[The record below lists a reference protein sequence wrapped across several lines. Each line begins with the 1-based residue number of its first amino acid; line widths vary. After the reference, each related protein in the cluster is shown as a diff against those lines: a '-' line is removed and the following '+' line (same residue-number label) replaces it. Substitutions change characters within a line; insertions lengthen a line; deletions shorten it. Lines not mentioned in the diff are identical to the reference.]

1 MKTFTS
7 FVLMGLLAV
16 VLSLGFNAIRPDGL
30 SLIAKELVKTGA
42 AGADTLAARKT
53 PKLATVQFAEVD
65 AMFAKEMAVFVDS
78 RDEEKYNAGHIPG
91 AVHLPVDG
99 YRTKKVPFAMPK
111 GLLLV
116 VYCDGGDCELS
127 HELADILVERGYQKV
142 RIYTGGYEEWTQLS
156 MPVETSK

>member
-1 MKTFTS
+1 MKTLPS
-7 FVLMGLLAV
+7 FLLMGLLAV
-16 VLSLGFNAIRPDGL
+16 VLSLGFNAVRPDGL
-30 SLIAKELVKTGA
+30 SLIARERVNTGA

-65 AMFAKEMAVFVDS
+65 ALFAKEMAVFVDA
-78 RDEEKYNAGHIPG
+78 RDLKKYNAGHIPG
-91 AVHLPVDG
+91 AVHLPTDD
-99 YRTKKVPFAMPK
+99 YRDKKAAFAMPK

-127 HELADILVERGYQKV
+127 HELADLLIERGYQKV
-142 RIYTGGYEEWTQLS
+142 RVYEGGFEEWSQLS